1 MALLVF
7 LRGMN
12 VGGHRRLRPAA
23 LARELAAYD
32 VVNVGAAGTAIGASD
47 ELFVHQLV
55 GCRVVDQDGV
65 DRGTVT
71 AVEANPASDLLVL
84 TGGALVPLTF
94 VVSVDG
100 AVISVDVPAGLF
112 D

>member
-1 MALLVF
+1 MSLQAEPL
-7 LRGMN
+7 
-12 VGGHRRLRPAA
+12 
-23 LARELAAYD
+23 ED
-32 VVNVGAAGTAIGASD
+32 SD

-94 VVSVDG
+94 VASVDG